1 MLQCVCAVILK
12 PCRLGDDD
20 DEDDDHHDDDYNDDG
35 DKGLK

>member
-12 PCRLGDDD
+12 PCRLGD
-20 DEDDDHHDDDYNDDG
+20 EDDDHHDDDYNDDD